1 MRLINLFP
9 DLAASMYYNFLTT
22 QLYMYTQTFL
32 MAMQLIEFRVEV
44 DWVLRKP
51 SRTEF
56 DDFFFYKKEKQICT
70 HAYMECQL
78 IQRREFTLL

>member
-44 DWVLRKP
+44 D
-51 SRTEF
+51 
-56 DDFFFYKKEKQICT
+56 
-70 HAYMECQL
+70 
-78 IQRREFTLL
+78 

>member
-22 QLYMYTQTFL
+22 QLYTQTFL

-44 DWVLRKP
+44 DWVLQKP

-56 DDFFFYKKEKQICT
+56 DNFPKLF
-70 HAYMECQL
+70 L
-78 IQRREFTLL
+78 